1 MGRKDG
7 GRQVTVQGPHFP
19 GKSHGKSK
27 SPEEEACQL
36 AALEESWTRD
46 WGGRSETQMETGGRE
61 GGIQAAHESVRTL
74 TWLLR
79 DRKPWKGWAPL
90 ECGAMNTLKVTKRN
104 RKKTN

>member
-1 MGRKDG
+1 
-7 GRQVTVQGPHFP
+7 
-19 GKSHGKSK
+19 
-27 SPEEEACQL
+27 
-36 AALEESWTRD
+36 
-46 WGGRSETQMETGGRE
+46 METGGRE